1 MTYEEALSK
10 IHSLDKFG
18 SIPGLERVSKLFS
31 MIEKE
36 TKLLDQKFIHVAGTN
51 GKGSVC
57 QMLSSI
63 LVEEKLKVGL
73 FISPFIIDF
82 CERIQINN
90 EFIKRDELAENTQY
104 LWEFVEKL
112 NEENIIITEFEFIT
126 ALAFYTFKLHNC
138 DIIICETGLG
148 GLLDSTNLIKDPL
161 VSVITHIDFDHTNIL
176 GESITE
182 IAHQKAGI
190 IKDNSITVTSY
201 QQKEALEIIRDTCKT
216 KSNILLYA
224 SDVKIYD
231 IIYET
236 ESTLFI
242 YKDTPMSI
250 PLLGKH
256 QIENLR
262 TVLSV
267 IDALKLQD
275 IKIKLES
282 IKKGLEKAK
291 NPGRFEIIKKS
302 PLVILDGAHNPNGM
316 QAFSEN
322 VKLYD
327 SENEKVL
334 LIGMLKDKDVE
345 CSLSIIDKMFSKII
359 TTNVNNPR
367 NLDCHILKK
376 KCDSICENVIA
387 IDNITDAVEYIKQEK
402 KDVFVSGSLYLISD
416 VRKMIK

>member
-31 MIEKE
+31 LIEKE

-104 LWEFVEKL
+104 LLEFVEKL

-176 GESITE
+176 GDSITE

-267 IDALKLQD
+267 IDALKLKD

-334 LIGMLKDKDVE
+334 LIGMLKDKDIDN
-345 CSLSIIDKMFSKII
+345 SLSIIDGMFSKII

-367 NLDCHILKK
+367 NLDCHILKE

-387 IDNITDAVEYIKQEK
+387 IENITDAVEYIKQEK